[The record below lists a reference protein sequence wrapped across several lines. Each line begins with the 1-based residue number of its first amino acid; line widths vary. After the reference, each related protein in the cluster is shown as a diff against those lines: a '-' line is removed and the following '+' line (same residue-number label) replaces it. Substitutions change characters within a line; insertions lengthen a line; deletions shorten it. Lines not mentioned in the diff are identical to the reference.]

1 MARDARRDG
10 AFGRGLKPDFQHY
23 RFTFLGSDHEQ
34 IVAALELFI
43 ASEDTACVLAN
54 ELLAKSAA
62 SFVEVWNDE
71 RLVLSLSRPQTSHVQ
86 GGMAR
91 GKDGPQDS

>member
-10 AFGRGLKPDFQHY
+10 AFGRGLKPNFQQY
-23 RFTFLGSDHEQ
+23 RFTFLGSDREQ

-43 ASEDTACVLAN
+43 ASEDTACALAN

-62 SFVEVWNDE
+62 SFVEVWDNG
-71 RLVLSLSRPQTSHVQ
+71 RLILSLSRPQTSHVQ